1 MSKPDP
7 DAVDLN
13 FREAE
18 RGDVAAIVQLL
29 ADDPL
34 GAQRES
40 LSDPLP
46 DSYLA
51 AFDAVQRDPN
61 NELIVAE
68 TDGVVIG
75 VLQLTFIPYLT
86 HRGGWRALIEGV
98 RVSSGARSGGTG
110 GAMMRWAI
118 ERARQRGCVM
128 IQLTTDRTRGDAL
141 RFYERLGFVASHHG
155 MKLVLQR

>member
-1 MSKPDP
+1 MSKLDP
-7 DAVDLN
+7 EAVDLK

-18 RGDVAAIVQLL
+18 RGDVPAIVQML

-34 GAQRES
+34 GARRES
-40 LSDPLP
+40 FSDPLP

-75 VLQLTFIPYLT
+75 VLQLTFIPHLT

-98 RVSSGARSGGTG
+98 RVSSSARSGGTG

-128 IQLTTDRTRGDAL
+128 IQITTDKTRDDAF
-141 RFYERLGFVASHHG
+141 RFYQRLGFVASHHG
-155 MKLVLQR
+155 MKLSLQG

>member
-1 MSKPDP
+1 MSKLDP
-7 DAVDLN
+7 DAVDLD
-13 FREAE
+13 FREAQ
-18 RGDVAAIVQLL
+18 RDDVYAIVRML

-51 AFDAVQRDPN
+51 AFDAMQRDPN

-68 TDGVVIG
+68 SDGVVIG

-86 HRGGWRALIEGV
+86 HRGGWRALVEGV
-98 RVSSGARSGGTG
+98 RVSSSARSGGTG

-155 MKLVLQR
+155 MKLSL

>member
-1 MSKPDP
+1 M
-7 DAVDLN
+7 N

-18 RGDVAAIVQLL
+18 RDDVPAIVQML

-34 GAQRES
+34 GARRES
-40 LSDPLP
+40 FSDPLA

-98 RVSSGARSGGTG
+98 RVSSSARSGGTG

-128 IQLTTDRTRGDAL
+128 IQLTTDRTRSDAL

-155 MKLVLQR
+155 MKLSLQR